1 MSRQRK
7 TRGMKIRIYYE
18 DTDAQGIVYHANY
31 IKFCERARSEALM
44 QAGVDFARTDAH
56 FVVSEL
62 CAKFLR
68 PARLGDTLEIRT
80 SLAALK
86 NASALLRQEIYKIK
100 DIKNVDFSELLYAQD
115 VKIAF
120 VKDGRP
126 IKFSAEILEFFKSL
140 R

>member
-1 MSRQRK
+1 M
-7 TRGMKIRIYYE
+7 RGMKIKIYYE

-44 QAGVDFARTDAH
+44 RAGVDFARADAH

-62 CAKFLR
+62 YAKFLR

-100 DIKNVDFSELLYAQD
+100 DIKNTDFSELLYAQD

-120 VKDGRP
+120 VKEDRP
-126 IKFSAEILEFFKSL
+126 IKFSAEILEFFRSL

>member
-1 MSRQRK
+1 MQIK
-7 TRGMKIRIYYE
+7 IYYE

-44 QAGVDFARTDAH
+44 QTGVDFARADTY

-62 CAKFLR
+62 FAKFLR

-100 DIKNVDFSELLYAQD
+100 DIKNTNFSELLYAQD

-120 VKDGRP
+120 VKEGRP
-126 IKFSAEILEFFKSL
+126 IKFNAEILEFFKSL
-140 R
+140 K

>member
-1 MSRQRK
+1 
-7 TRGMKIRIYYE
+7 MKIKIYYE

-44 QAGVDFARTDAH
+44 QAGVDFAHADAH
-56 FVVSEL
+56 VVVSKL
-62 CAKFLR
+62 CAKFFR
-68 PARLGDTLEIRT
+68 PAHLGDTLEIHT

-120 VKDGRP
+120 VKDGKP

>member
-1 MSRQRK
+1 MQIK
-7 TRGMKIRIYYE
+7 IYYE

-44 QAGVDFARTDAH
+44 QAGVDFARTDAY

-62 CAKFLR
+62 FAKFLR

-100 DIKNVDFSELLYAQD
+100 DIKNADFSELLYAQD

-126 IKFSAEILEFFKSL
+126 IKFSVEILEFFKSL

>member
-1 MSRQRK
+1 MQIK
-7 TRGMKIRIYYE
+7 IYYE

-44 QAGVDFARTDAH
+44 QAGVDFARADAH

-62 CAKFLR
+62 CAKFFR

-80 SLAALK
+80 NLAALK

-100 DIKNVDFSELLYAQD
+100 DIKNADFSELLYAQD

-120 VKDGRP
+120 VKDGKP
-126 IKFSAEILEFFKSL
+126 IKFNAEILEFFKSL

>member
-1 MSRQRK
+1 MHIK
-7 TRGMKIRIYYE
+7 IYYE

-44 QAGVDFARTDAH
+44 QAGVDFARVDAH

-62 CAKFLR
+62 CAKFFR

-86 NASALLRQEIYKIK
+86 NASTLLRQEIYKIK
-100 DIKNVDFSELLYAQD
+100 DIKNVNFSELLYAQD

>member
-1 MSRQRK
+1 MAQRRK
-7 TRGMKIRIYYE
+7 TRGMKIKIYYE

-44 QAGVDFARTDAH
+44 RAGVDFARADAH

-62 CAKFLR
+62 YAKFLR

-100 DIKNVDFSELLYAQD
+100 DIKNTDFSELLYAQD

-120 VKDGRP
+120 VKEDRP
-126 IKFSAEILEFFKSL
+126 IKFSAEILEFFRSL

>member
-1 MSRQRK
+1 MQIK
-7 TRGMKIRIYYE
+7 IYYE

-44 QAGVDFARTDAH
+44 QAGVDFARTDAY

-62 CAKFLR
+62 FAKFLR

-100 DIKNVDFSELLYAQD
+100 DIKNPDFSELLYAQD

-120 VKDGRP
+120 VKEGRP
-126 IKFSAEILEFFKSL
+126 IKFNAEILEFFKSL
-140 R
+140 K

>member
-1 MSRQRK
+1 MSQQRK

-44 QAGVDFARTDAH
+44 QAGVDFARVDAH

-62 CAKFLR
+62 YAKFLR

-100 DIKNVDFSELLYAQD
+100 DIKNADFSELLYAQD

-120 VKDGRP
+120 VKDGKP

>member
-1 MSRQRK
+1 
-7 TRGMKIRIYYE
+7 MKIRIYYE

-44 QAGVDFARTDAH
+44 QAGVDFARADAH

-68 PARLGDTLEIRT
+68 PARLGDTLEIHT

-86 NASALLRQEIYKIK
+86 TPAPFCGKKFTRSKILKTQISASFYTR
-100 DIKNVDFSELLYAQD
+100 
-115 VKIAF
+115 
-120 VKDGRP
+120 RT
-126 IKFSAEILEFFKSL
+126 
-140 R
+140 

>member
-1 MSRQRK
+1 MSQQRK
-7 TRGMKIRIYYE
+7 TRGMKIKIYYE

-44 QAGVDFARTDAH
+44 QAGVDFARTDTH

-68 PARLGDTLEIRT
+68 PARLGDMLEIRT

-100 DIKNVDFSELLYAQD
+100 DIKNTDFNELLYAQD

>member
-1 MSRQRK
+1 MQIK
-7 TRGMKIRIYYE
+7 IYYE

-44 QAGVDFARTDAH
+44 QAGVDFAHADAH

-62 CAKFLR
+62 GAKCHP
-68 PARLGDTLEIRT
+68 PARLGDTLESRT
-80 SLAALK
+80 SLAVLK

-126 IKFSAEILEFFKSL
+126 IKFSAEILEFFKSF

>member
-1 MSRQRK
+1 MQIK
-7 TRGMKIRIYYE
+7 IYYE

-44 QAGVDFARTDAH
+44 QAGVDFARVDAH

-62 CAKFLR
+62 CAKFFR

-86 NASALLRQEIYKIK
+86 NASTLLRQEIYKIK
-100 DIKNVDFSELLYAQD
+100 DIKNVNFSELLYAQD

>member
-1 MSRQRK
+1 MSRRRK
-7 TRGMKIRIYYE
+7 TRGMKIKIYYE

-44 QAGVDFARTDAH
+44 QAGVDFARTDAY

-62 CAKFLR
+62 FAKFLR

-100 DIKNVDFSELLYAQD
+100 DIKNTDFSELLYAQD

-120 VKDGRP
+120 VKEGRP
-126 IKFSAEILEFFKSL
+126 IKFNAEILEFFKSL
-140 R
+140 K

>member
-1 MSRQRK
+1 MQIK
-7 TRGMKIRIYYE
+7 IYYE

-44 QAGVDFARTDAH
+44 QAGVDFARVDAH

-62 CAKFLR
+62 YAKFLR

-100 DIKNVDFSELLYAQD
+100 DIKNADFSELLYAQD
-115 VKIAF
+115 VQIAF
-120 VKDGRP
+120 VKDGKP